1 MRPMVDALCSYNQM
15 IHYLAQL
22 ELLFELFLD
31 QVALLTVFKLM
42 VDSTVEFDRPII
54 CREIGHESENEP
66 EPKFIFDGKFE
77 VSIVGYAYNG
87 IRRFPPEQ
95 CNRIESFITFSNACC
110 KLFALKS
117 YF

>member
-42 VDSTVEFDRPII
+42 VDLMVEFDRPIK

-95 CNRIESFITFSNACC
+95 CNRIESLLTFFNG
-110 KLFALKS
+110 
-117 YF
+117 